1 MKENIEKTYITK
13 SQTHKLDSFL
23 EHIAVSHNLYNYIG
37 AISMAINYA
46 LDVLNDD
53 AIISF
58 SHCKDGICL
67 SIICNNNDFSKVNFS
82 DKNCKEFE
90 KLFIIKSLTDNIKII
105 DNGKQMQLFFNIDG
119 IEEQLALD
127 RKEKLQAFFHNK
139 TAFAK

>member
-53 AIISF
+53 AII
-58 SHCKDGICL
+58 
-67 SIICNNNDFSKVNFS
+67 V
-82 DKNCKEFE
+82 
-90 KLFIIKSLTDNIKII
+90 
-105 DNGKQMQLFFNIDG
+105 
-119 IEEQLALD
+119 
-127 RKEKLQAFFHNK
+127 K
-139 TAFAK
+139 TAFVYQLFVITMIFQK